1 MKKNI
6 LLFLFV
12 LLSVH
17 ASFAQNPIPAHF
29 DECVDLVATVWR
41 LSGAREYSRCD
52 VPRYAHEVDSVFAAY
67 KEHPVVQLAR
77 QYPQESGIGYDA
89 VASYGLHL
97 TVTENGDIVLNDN
110 FAEGGD
116 ASFDRWTERQK
127 KDFLEPLNDF
137 YRTSHF
143 HDWYLGKKDFH
154 AQVEEA
160 FNAINEKVDYS
171 WFSSYFGPQSGSSFR
186 IVLSLLV
193 GPNNYGCSGRLK
205 DGSNALSPV
214 IGCCQLDENGE
225 VFYNANAVLPIVI
238 HEFCHHYCNPLND
251 QFWSLMSKS
260 AEKVYKEREEQMR
273 KSAYGSALTMM
284 NETFVRASVIRYM
297 KIHYPQVDE
306 SALIKSE
313 EEQGF
318 ILTQILC
325 DALKQYEQQRDK
337 YATMTDFMPVYAQS
351 VNDFDLKE
359 YLKQYKKEQKELA
372 KLNATYKVNIKNGA
386 KNVPSG
392 LFHLVIKF
400 SKPMTGGIALGYS
413 QTGADFPT
421 VKDYSWPDNCTLD
434 AVFSLEPSHQYG
446 FSVLGSYFT
455 TVDGHTAGD
464 IKEFNFTTSSAN
476 K

>member
-1 MKKNI
+1 MKRKTTI
-6 LLFLFV
+6 LIVAFLSA
-12 LLSVH
+12 L

-41 LSGAREYSRCD
+41 LSGAHEYSRCD
-52 VPRYAHEVDSVFAAY
+52 VPNYAHEVDSVFAAY

-97 TVTENGDIVLNDN
+97 TMTENGDIVLNDN

-143 HDWYLGKKDFH
+143 HDWYLRKKDFH

-193 GPNNYGCSGRLK
+193 GPNNYGCSARLK

-214 IGCCQLDENGE
+214 IGCCRLDENGE
-225 VFYNANAVLPIVI
+225 IFYNANAVLPIVI

-251 QFWSLMSKS
+251 QFWPLMGKS

-273 KSAYGSALTMM
+273 KSAYGSAQIMM

-297 KIHYPQVDE
+297 KTHYPQLDE

-318 ILTQILC
+318 ILTQTLC
-325 DALKQYEQQRDK
+325 NALKQ
-337 YATMTDFMPVYAQS
+337 A
-351 VNDFDLKE
+351 
-359 YLKQYKKEQKELA
+359 
-372 KLNATYKVNIKNGA
+372 
-386 KNVPSG
+386 
-392 LFHLVIKF
+392 
-400 SKPMTGGIALGYS
+400 
-413 QTGADFPT
+413 
-421 VKDYSWPDNCTLD
+421 
-434 AVFSLEPSHQYG
+434 
-446 FSVLGSYFT
+446 
-455 TVDGHTAGD
+455 
-464 IKEFNFTTSSAN
+464 
-476 K
+476 

>member
-1 MKKNI
+1 MKPIMKRKTTI
-6 LLFLFV
+6 LIIAFLSA
-12 LLSVH
+12 L

-41 LSGAREYSRCD
+41 LSGAHEYSRCD
-52 VPRYAHEVDSVFAAY
+52 VPNYAHEVDSVFAAY

-97 TVTENGDIVLNDN
+97 TVTGNGDIVLNDN

-116 ASFDRWTERQK
+116 ASFDRWTEQQK

-143 HDWYLGKKDFH
+143 HDWYLRKKDFH

-171 WFSSYFGPQSGSSFR
+171 WFSTYFGPQSGSSFR

-193 GPNNYGCSGRLK
+193 GPNNYGCSARLK
-205 DGSNALSPV
+205 DGSDALSPV
-214 IGCCQLDENGE
+214 IGCCQLNENGE
-225 VFYNANAVLPIVI
+225 IFYNANAVLPIVI

-273 KSAYGSALTMM
+273 KSAYGSAQIMM

-297 KIHYPQVDE
+297 KTHYPQLDE
-306 SALIKSE
+306 STLVKAE
-313 EEQGF
+313 EKEGF
-318 ILTQILC
+318 ILTQTLC
-325 DALKQYEQQRDK
+325 EALKQYEQQHDK
-337 YATMTDFMPVYAQS
+337 YVAMTDFMPVYAQV
-351 VNDFDLKE
+351 VNDFDLK
-359 YLKQYKKEQKELA
+359 QYKKEKKEQA

-421 VKDYSWPDNCTLD
+421 VKDYSWPDNRTLD

-446 FSVLGSYFT
+446 FTVLGSYFT

-464 IKEFNFTTSSAN
+464 TKEFNFTTSSTN

>member
-1 MKKNI
+1 MKKPI
-6 LLFLFV
+6 LLSLFV
-12 LLSVH
+12 LFSVQ

-41 LSGAREYSRCD
+41 LSGAREYNRCD
-52 VPRYAHEVDSVFAAY
+52 IPCFAHEVDSVFAPY
-67 KEHPVVQLAR
+67 KEHQVVQLAR

-97 TVTENGDIVLNDN
+97 IITENGDIEHNDN

-214 IGCCQLDENGE
+214 IGCCRLDENGE
-225 VFYNANAVLPIVI
+225 IFYNANAVLPIVI

-251 QFWSLMSKS
+251 QFWPLMGKS

-306 SALIKSE
+306 SALIKAE

-318 ILTQILC
+318 ILTQTLC
-325 DALKQYEQQRDK
+325 EALKQYELQRDK
-337 YATMTDFMPVYAQS
+337 YATMNDFMPVYAQS
-351 VNDFDLKE
+351 VNDFDLKQ

-400 SKPMTGGIALGYS
+400 SKPMVDGIALYNS
-413 QTGADFPT
+413 FSGADFPPF
-421 VKDYSWPDNCTLD
+421 KSYAWRDDKTLEV
-434 AVFSLEPSHQYG
+434 VFLLEPSHQYG
-446 FSVLGSYFT
+446 FAVMGSRFIT
-455 TVDGHTAGD
+455 QDGHTGGKNTE
-464 IKEFNFTTSSAN
+464 INFTTG

>member
-6 LLFLFV
+6 LLSLFI
-12 LLSVH
+12 LFSVQ

-52 VPRYAHEVDSVFAAY
+52 VPNYAHEVDSVFAAY

-193 GPNNYGCSGRLK
+193 GPNNYGCSARLK

-214 IGCCQLDENGE
+214 IGCCQLDGNGE
-225 VFYNANAVLPIVI
+225 VYYNANAVLSIVI

-251 QFWSLMSKS
+251 QFWPLMSKS

-273 KSAYGSALTMM
+273 QSAYGSALTMM

-306 SALIKSE
+306 SALIKAE

-318 ILTQILC
+318 ILTQTLC
-325 DALKQYEQQRDK
+325 EALKQYEQQRDK
-337 YATMTDFMPVYAQS
+337 YATMNDFMPVYAQS
-351 VNDFDLKE
+351 VNDFDLK
-359 YLKQYKKEQKELA
+359 QYKKQQKELA

-400 SKPMTGGIALGYS
+400 SKPMVDGIALYNS
-413 QTGADFPT
+413 FSGADFPPF
-421 VKDYSWPDNCTLD
+421 KSYAWRDDKTLEV
-434 AVFSLEPSHQYG
+434 VFLLEPSHQYG
-446 FSVLGSYFT
+446 FAVMGSRFIT
-455 TVDGHTAGD
+455 QDGHTGGKNTE
-464 IKEFNFTTSSAN
+464 INFTTG

>member
-1 MKKNI
+1 MKKAIVLFFFALFSI
-6 LLFLFV
+6 LI
-12 LLSVH
+12 
-17 ASFAQNPIPAHF
+17 SFAQNPIPAHF
-29 DECVDLVATVWR
+29 DECVDLLATVWR
-41 LSGAREYSRCD
+41 LSGAREYNRCD
-52 VPRYAHEVDSVFAAY
+52 VPSYAHEVDSVFAPY

-89 VASYGLHL
+89 VASYALHL
-97 TVTENGDIVLNDN
+97 TVVENGDIVLNDD

-116 ASFDRWTERQK
+116 DSFDRWTERQK
-127 KDFLEPLNDF
+127 KEFLEPLNDF

-143 HDWYLGKKDFH
+143 HDWYLRQKDFY

-160 FNAINEKVDYS
+160 FNAINEKVDYN

-193 GPNNYGCSGRLK
+193 GPNNYGCSARLK

-225 VFYNANAVLPIVI
+225 IFYNANAVLPIVI
-238 HEFCHHYCNPLND
+238 HEFCHHYCNPLNN

-260 AEKVYKEREEQMR
+260 AEKVYEEKEMQMR
-273 KSAYGSALTMM
+273 QSAYGSALVMM

-297 KIHYPQVDE
+297 NTHYPQLDE
-306 SALIKSE
+306 SALVNAE

-318 ILTQILC
+318 ILTQTLC

-337 YATMTDFMPVYAQS
+337 YVTMTDFMPSYANF
-351 VNDFDLKE
+351 VNDFDLK
-359 YLKQYKKEQKELA
+359 QYKKAQKKLA

-413 QTGADFPT
+413 QAEVEFPT
-421 VKDYSWPDNCTLD
+421 LKNYSWPDDRTLD
-434 AVFSLEPSHQYG
+434 AIFLLEPSHQYG
-446 FSVLGSYFT
+446 FTVLGSYYT

-464 IKEFNFTTSSAN
+464 TKEFNFTTG

>member
-6 LLFLFV
+6 LLSLFV
-12 LLSVH
+12 LFSVQ

-52 VPRYAHEVDSVFAAY
+52 VPNYAHEVDSVFAAY

-193 GPNNYGCSGRLK
+193 GPNNYGCSARLK

-214 IGCCQLDENGE
+214 IGCCQLDGNGE
-225 VFYNANAVLPIVI
+225 VYYNANAVLSIVI

-251 QFWSLMSKS
+251 QFWPLMSKS

-273 KSAYGSALTMM
+273 QSAYGSALTMM

-306 SALIKSE
+306 SALIKAE

-318 ILTQILC
+318 ILTQTLC
-325 DALKQYEQQRDK
+325 EALKQYEQQRDK
-337 YATMTDFMPVYAQS
+337 YATMNDFMPVYAQS
-351 VNDFDLKE
+351 VNDFDLK
-359 YLKQYKKEQKELA
+359 QYKKQQKELA

-400 SKPMTGGIALGYS
+400 SKPMVDGIALYNS
-413 QTGADFPT
+413 FSGADFPPF
-421 VKDYSWPDNCTLD
+421 KSYAWRDDKTLEV
-434 AVFSLEPSHQYG
+434 VFLLEPSHQYG
-446 FSVLGSYFT
+446 FAVMGSRFIT
-455 TVDGHTAGD
+455 QDGHTGGKNTE
-464 IKEFNFTTSSAN
+464 INFTTG

>member
-1 MKKNI
+1 MKRYFTI
-6 LLFLFV
+6 LIIAFFSV
-12 LLSVH
+12 LTSC
-17 ASFAQNPIPAHF
+17 AQNPVPVHF

-41 LSGAREYSRCD
+41 LSGAREYNRCEI
-52 VPRYAHEVDSVFAAY
+52 PRYAHEVDSVFAPY
-67 KEHPVVQLAR
+67 KEHQVVQLAR

-193 GPNNYGCSGRLK
+193 GPNNYGCSARLK

-214 IGCCQLDENGE
+214 IGCCQLDGNGE
-225 VFYNANAVLPIVI
+225 VYYNANAVLSIVI

-251 QFWSLMSKS
+251 QFWPLMSKS

-273 KSAYGSALTMM
+273 QSAYGSALTMM

-306 SALIKSE
+306 SALIKAE

-318 ILTQILC
+318 ILTQTLC
-325 DALKQYEQQRDK
+325 EALKQYEQQRDK
-337 YATMTDFMPVYAQS
+337 YATMNDFMPVYAQS
-351 VNDFDLKE
+351 VNDFDLK
-359 YLKQYKKEQKELA
+359 QYKKQQKELA

-400 SKPMTGGIALGYS
+400 SKPMVDGIALYNS
-413 QTGADFPT
+413 FSGADFPPF
-421 VKDYSWPDNCTLD
+421 KSYAWRDDKTLEV
-434 AVFSLEPSHQYG
+434 VFLLEPSHQYG
-446 FSVLGSYFT
+446 FAVMGSRFIT
-455 TVDGHTAGD
+455 QDGHTGGKNTE
-464 IKEFNFTTSSAN
+464 INFTTG

>member
-1 MKKNI
+1 MKRKITFI
-6 LLFLFV
+6 LCVLFFALT
-12 LLSVH
+12 
-17 ASFAQNPIPAHF
+17 AFAQNPVPVHF

-52 VPRYAHEVDSVFAAY
+52 VPNYAHEVDSVFAAY

-193 GPNNYGCSGRLK
+193 GPNNYGCSARLK

-214 IGCCQLDENGE
+214 IGCCQLDGNGE
-225 VFYNANAVLPIVI
+225 VYYNANAVLSIVI

-251 QFWSLMSKS
+251 QFWPLMSKS

-273 KSAYGSALTMM
+273 QSAYGSALTMM

-306 SALIKSE
+306 SALIKAE

-318 ILTQILC
+318 ILTQTLC
-325 DALKQYEQQRDK
+325 EALKQYEQQRDK
-337 YATMTDFMPVYAQS
+337 YATMNDFMPVYAQS
-351 VNDFDLKE
+351 VNDFDLK
-359 YLKQYKKEQKELA
+359 QYKKQQKELA

-400 SKPMTGGIALGYS
+400 SKPMVDGIALYNS
-413 QTGADFPT
+413 FSGADFPPF
-421 VKDYSWPDNCTLD
+421 KSYAWRDDKTLEV
-434 AVFSLEPSHQYG
+434 VFLLEPSHQYG
-446 FSVLGSYFT
+446 FAVMGSRFIT
-455 TVDGHTAGD
+455 QDGHTGGKNTE
-464 IKEFNFTTSSAN
+464 INFTTG